1 MLKAVEDG
9 VLDSKVLSRHNVAAP
24 AAAEDGAKGA
34 AGTAERTDRGKV
46 LHTTFDFD
54 MSHVWW
60 QMLCA
65 NKRATRLVLWRRQ
78 QQQQLPV
85 EVHKP

>member
-1 MLKAVEDG
+1 MFKAVEDG

-24 AAAEDGAKGA
+24 VAAEDGAKQA
-34 AGTAERTDRGKV
+34 AGTAEKTDVGKAR
-46 LHTTFDFD
+46 HTALKLN

-65 NKRATRLVLWRRQ
+65 NKSATRLLMWRRQ
-78 QQQQLPV
+78 QQQQ
-85 EVHKP
+85 